1 MVLIIPWWDDRGTT
15 LRETYFLSKVA
26 KIRTRKHCI
35 PYGIFIPLSL
45 ISVSEEFVKK
55 TADEDIAGVK
65 YSIYIRV
72 IF

>member
-1 MVLIIPWWDDRGTT
+1 MIRWWVNRGKT

-26 KIRTRKHCI
+26 KIRTRKHYI
-35 PYGIFIPLSL
+35 PYGIFGLSRL
-45 ISVSEEFVKK
+45 ISASEEFVKK